1 MREEKSAIRKFA
13 TRSCLLLHGIGE
25 VLGRVIPEGIVDPGS
40 VQSSDLNFVSQ
51 ILTKF
56 HSSHRIVAQSII
68 DRVDRNLEI
77 CHEKHMEVMTRGH
90 PDWPVELQL
99 IRDQPYALFSMGR
112 LANLPRIALI
122 GSRQANPDALSE
134 ASKLGYFLAKAGY
147 CVVSGGAIGCDIA
160 SHLLISKSALSQMAM
175 VILPGGILNPY
186 PRLHQPIFEKISSN
200 GGVIVTERFVDH
212 KPSPKDFIVRNRL
225 LVGLS
230 DVIILLQGDELSG
243 SSSTIRLALNYGK
256 EIYVSKRSLLESPL
270 GQRLV
275 AEGAR
280 LIDSFQVSRLCL

>member
-1 MREEKSAIRKFA
+1 MREEKSAIRKF
-13 TRSCLLLHGIGE
+13 TPRSCLLLHGIGE
-25 VLGRVIPEGIVDPGS
+25 VLGRFIPEGIVDPGS
-40 VQSSDLNFVSQ
+40 VKGSDLDFVSQ

-77 CHEKHMEVMTRGH
+77 CHEKHMEVITRSH
-90 PDWPVELQL
+90 PDWPDELQL
-99 IRDQPYALFSMGR
+99 IQDQPYALFSMGR
-112 LANLPRIALI
+112 FANLPRIALI

-160 SHLLISKSALSQMAM
+160 SHLLISKSGLSQMAM

-256 EIYVSKRSLLESPL
+256 EIYVSKRGLLESPL